1 MKAARLLASIG
12 IATLSVTGLTL
23 TAAAPA
29 NATPHTTCLIGKG
42 GSFTTVGIQCNRQL
56 PSDRATVITFQD
68 GSSRETWW
76 CLNDPPVYFF
86 VSPASTLAQQ
96 LRVAEG
102 NTYVGTHCTQL
113 SRTS

>member
-1 MKAARLLASIG
+1 MKATRLLASIG
-12 IATLSVTGLTL
+12 IATLSVAGLTL

-29 NATPHTTCLIGKG
+29 SATSHTTCQIGKG

-56 PSDRATVITFQD
+56 PSDEATVVTLMD
-68 GSSRETWW
+68 ESSRQTWW

-86 VSPASTLAQQ
+86 VSPASTFAQQ

-102 NTYVGTHCTQL
+102 NTYVGTHCTRL
-113 SRTS
+113 R

>member
-12 IATLSVTGLTL
+12 IATLSVAGLGL

-29 NATPHTTCLIGKG
+29 NASSHVTCQIGKG
-42 GSFTTVGIQCNRQL
+42 DSFTTVGIQCNRQL
-56 PSDRATVITFQD
+56 PSDRPTTITLRDQT
-68 GSSRETWW
+68 GRQTWW

-96 LRVAEG
+96 LKAEEG
-102 NTYVGTHCTQL
+102 NTYVGTHCTRL
-113 SRTS
+113 S